1 MKEKLSVLA
10 ILVCCISLFSG
21 CNDHQKKVNK
31 TVEIPQALQN
41 FISTKYPQATVL
53 KFDQE
58 KKGTEVD
65 IKDKDINKEV
75 VFNDKNEWI
84 STKWDTRPEDVPVVV
99 MDELASSAYNQY
111 KVLEVDAIEKPAGMF
126 YTFEL
131 KMDNNEVKLTF
142 DAEGQLVK

>member
-53 KFDQE
+53 SS
-58 KKGTEVD
+58 
-65 IKDKDINKEV
+65 IRKEGHR
-75 VFNDKNEWI
+75 
-84 STKWDTRPEDVPVVV
+84 SG
-99 MDELASSAYNQY
+99 Y
-111 KVLEVDAIEKPAGMF
+111 KR
-126 YTFEL
+126 
-131 KMDNNEVKLTF
+131 
-142 DAEGQLVK
+142 QRH